1 MLFSIVAAPIYIPCN
16 GVQGFLFFHILANT
30 YFYQDVSLL
39 KFLILIIP
47 SFKNVY
53 NFVHVCVLSRSVMS
67 DSLRA
72 HGL

>member
-1 MLFSIVAAPIYIPCN
+1 MLFSTVAAPIYIPCN

-30 YFYQDVSLL
+30 NFYQDVSLL

-53 NFVHVCVLSRSVMS
+53 NFVHVCVLSHSVMS
-67 DSLRA
+67 DSL
-72 HGL
+72 